1 MDRTNNLVNH
11 NQNTSF
17 GMLNALH
24 IPVDGH
30 TQTLIEADLRATIEA
45 GTNCFHFGRAWA
57 QQENVG
63 TGEGGNDVEV
73 FQHTRLDGVRSR
85 VNHKIV
91 VDINSG
97 TFLQYSALVPLS
109 NARQHG

>member
-1 MDRTNNLVNH
+1 
-11 NQNTSF
+11 
-17 GMLNALH
+17 
-24 IPVDGH
+24 
-30 TQTLIEADLRATIEA
+30 
-45 GTNCFHFGRAWA
+45 
-57 QQENVG
+57 
-63 TGEGGNDVEV
+63 V